1 MLSLRSIHS
10 LTDFQRRTRELIRQ
24 MEESGD
30 ALVLTVNGKA
40 KLVVQDAGAY
50 EGMLERQE
58 RAEAAAALRRGIEE
72 FDGGKGRSAQDAFEA
87 LRQKHDIPR

>member
-50 EGMLERQE
+50 EEMLERLE

-72 FDGGKGRSAQDAFEA
+72 FDRGQGRSAQEGFET